1 MQLEGETMVITGGA
15 QSLGLAMAKEL
26 TAAGVNLALLDV
38 NQDRLDVAV
47 GITARGYK
55 RKVAQAC
62 ADMSPDSPFV
72 LSGSLSK
79 PTVGSNMS

>member
-1 MQLEGETMVITGGA
+1 MQLEDETMVITGGA
-15 QSLGLAMAKEL
+15 QGLGLAMTKEL
-26 TAAGVNLALLDV
+26 AAAGVNLALLDV

-55 RKVAQAC
+55 RNVAKAC

>member
-1 MQLEGETMVITGGA
+1 MVITGGA

-26 TAAGVNLALLDV
+26 TAAGVNLALPDV
-38 NQDRLDVAV
+38 NPDRLAVAV